1 MTESGGS
8 DSSLSELS
16 RRYGDSVELLADSG
30 AVQTYRIA
38 AELIVADTRYAILQ
52 TKEMQRDDEIE
63 VFKVVSNSDGE
74 LELESV
80 ADEEEW
86 ELVAEAFDDM
96 QFGSDERP

>member
-1 MTESGGS
+1 MTESRGS
-8 DSSLSELS
+8 DASPSEL
-16 RRYGDSVELLADSG
+16 RQRYGDSVELQADGG
-30 AVQTYRIA
+30 AVLTYRIA
-38 AELIVADTRYAILQ
+38 AELIVADARYAILQ

-63 VFKVVSNSDGE
+63 VFKIVGNSDGE